1 MQLPYDIYHNRVQ
14 ENIET
19 FRKDYEEH
27 RSIRASE
34 FHFYEKDKYEKRR
47 LFEFENSWDIIGATL
62 VADLP
67 SNNPDGAD
75 GFRLLP
81 SGEYIEMEYKISR
94 KSQNSIWQTSRG
106 SLYTGK
112 ANIKNQTTSLRSG
125 FAASFE
131 IQNNL
136 LSKNR
141 LTNLFIFDETLQ
153 QFVCGYQLTGEQ
165 VIEALGLNGDSE
177 RAIKRTIKLSRFINF
192 GAEIDL
198 TVPSYGS
205 YIEWESML
213 REHVQI
219 LKTGEYRLDN

>member
-1 MQLPYDIYHNRVQ
+1 MISITEFENRVG

-19 FRKDYEEH
+19 LNREIAEKSFT
-27 RSIRASE
+27 ASNY
-34 FHFYEKDKYEKRR
+34 HFYEKDRFQKRR

-62 VADLP
+62 VSDLP

-81 SGEYIEMEYKISR
+81 SGKYIEMEYKISR
-94 KSQNSIWQTSRG
+94 KCQNSIWQTPRG
-106 SLYTGK
+106 SLNTGQV
-112 ANIKNQTTSLRSG
+112 NIKNRTTALRSG

-136 LSKNR
+136 SSKNR

-153 QFVCGYQLTGEQ
+153 QFVSGFELTGE
-165 VIEALGLNGDSE
+165 
-177 RAIKRTIKLSRFINF
+177 AIIKYLKKSSSNKRTVKLSHFINH
-192 GAEIDL
+192 GIEIDL

-205 YIEWESML
+205 YINWESML
-213 REHVQI
+213 RRTVPI
-219 LKTGEYRLDN
+219 LKKGEFLTIDN